1 MLIQSMK
8 EESKSLL
15 GIAFAIC
22 VAMGFLIADC
32 LGLLIATKLRLLV
45 PCVMVSP
52 LLIGIGCYIVI
63 RKNHLGW
70 RDTLTLGVLSLAI
83 VVGNLAF
90 ATNAVASV

>member
-1 MLIQSMK
+1 MK
-8 EESKSLL
+8 EKSKSLL

-22 VAMGFLIADC
+22 VAIGFLISDC

-70 RDTLTLGVLSLAI
+70 GETFTLGVLSLAI
-83 VVGNLAF
+83 VVGNLVF
-90 ATNAVASV
+90 AATAIASV

>member
-1 MLIQSMK
+1 MK

-22 VAMGFLIADC
+22 VAISFLISDC

-45 PCVMVSP
+45 PYVMVSP
-52 LLIGIGCYIVI
+52 LLIGLGCYLVS

-70 RDTLTLGVLSLAI
+70 SGTLTLGGLSLAI
-83 VVGNLAF
+83 FVGNVAF
-90 ATNAVASV
+90 AANVVASV